1 MRPAPSPSCQ
11 RQSSR
16 SRLAPWVCAVS
27 RPWTRAEGT
36 SGLDQGRRRG
46 ALRSNWE
53 AERIDL
59 GNEPPLSVDGENTGL
74 VDRHRISVQWFSG
87 TILAGLCGAALMSG
101 AVFAALD
108 GETNLAT
115 VPERVEANLRGAAG
129 AVIDRIANTTRK
141 ADRLPPPGEANAAR
155 QVIRV
160 STTTRGS
167 GNREIV
173 RVRPFIRVAGNLSLS
188 VSELSANIPPFNAQ
202 KIIARSEGIPVNAED
217 AAGAEPDAEVSFITR
232 DLAAALPRAKIAAVA
247 SLEEVLARVREAANW
262 DGSSAQRPAL
272 LASAIPSVLTAYA
285 PERHGDPYAGF
296 EPRIVPENVT
306 LLPKTK
312 AQVTG
317 GNAWNERTVPLK
329 KGDSVSAVLREMG
342 ATADELKA
350 ITTAFG
356 GRGKDSSPRDGY
368 KLRVL
373 LAPASDGSRLRP
385 VRVIIATETN
395 IEAMVAWSEMGKYVA
410 VDVRSAN
417 SVASSANDDD
427 DDDGKSVRL
436 YQSIYETALRNH
448 VPRPVIDDLIRIY
461 SYDVDFQRKVQP
473 GDTFEIL
480 YAGEDEN
487 VSDNSK
493 AEVLFA
499 LLTTGGETRKF
510 YRYQTTDDNVV
521 DYYDESGKSAKKF
534 LVRKPVSD
542 GNITSGFGGRN
553 HPLLGYSKMH
563 TGVDWGSSTGTAIFA
578 AGNGM
583 IDKVGWEGGYGKYIR
598 IRHANGYETAYGHM
612 SAFARGMEQGKKVRQ
627 GQVIGYVGS
636 TGLSTGAHLHYEI
649 LINGRFVDPM
659 KIRLPRGR
667 VLEGTLLAGF
677 DQERSRLDALMTR
690 AVPSRYAQTK

>member
-1 MRPAPSPSCQ
+1 
-11 RQSSR
+11 
-16 SRLAPWVCAVS
+16 
-27 RPWTRAEGT
+27 
-36 SGLDQGRRRG
+36 LDQGRRRG

-87 TILAGLCGAALMSG
+87 TILAGLCGAGLMSG

-115 VPERVEANLRGAAG
+115 VPERIEANLRGAAG

-188 VSELSANIPPFNAQ
+188 VSELSANIPAFNAQ

-272 LASAIPSVLTAYA
+272 LASAVPSVLTYA

-317 GNAWNERTVPLK
+317 GNAWNERTIPLR
-329 KGDSVSAVLREMG
+329 KGDSVSGVLREMG
-342 ATADELKA
+342 ATPDELKA

-373 LAPASDGSRLRP
+373 LAPSSDGSRLRP
-385 VRVIIATETN
+385 VRVIIATDTN

-487 VSDNSK
+487 VSDSSK

-578 AGNGM
+578 AGNGL

-667 VLEGTLLAGF
+667 VLEGALLAGF
-677 DQERSRLDALMTR
+677 DQERGRLDALMTR

>member
-1 MRPAPSPSCQ
+1 
-11 RQSSR
+11 
-16 SRLAPWVCAVS
+16 VS

-188 VSELSANIPPFNAQ
+188 VSELSANIPAFNAQ

-373 LAPASDGSRLRP
+373 LAPASDGTRLRP

-578 AGNGM
+578 AGNGI

-598 IRHANGYETAYGHM
+598 LRHANGYETAYGHM

-667 VLEGTLLAGF
+667 VLEGPLLAGF
-677 DQERSRLDALMTR
+677 DQERGRLDALMTR